1 MNKTA
6 DTIKSI
12 LFFFFFLMNAEVI
25 YEQLDKKPIE
35 RYQAHCAVANLV

>member
-6 DTIKSI
+6 DTIKVS
-12 LFFFFFLMNAEVI
+12 FFFFLMNAEVI

>member
-12 LFFFFFLMNAEVI
+12 LFFFFLMNAEVI

>member
-12 LFFFFFLMNAEVI
+12 LFFFLMNAEVI